1 MVFNLKSKMATKPDA
16 PGVPVVTVSPTP
28 PTEAADLASST
39 VSTAPETAQPSPT
52 TSTTPAGYRELSA
65 RTSWFSFRIS
75 IRLLVISLILIAIA
89 LGCAIVA
96 ITFGDYPL
104 SLGQVISAIFGAGEK
119 FSLLV
124 VREWRLPVAIAAV
137 VFGALLG
144 IGGAIFQSITRNPLG
159 SPDVIGFDAGSY
171 TAVVLV
177 ILVIGNTQYWSI
189 AFAAIIGGIIT
200 AFAVYVLA
208 WRKGMQGFRLIIV
221 GIGISAMLSSINSY
235 LITRADVEDAMVVG
249 FWSAGSINRV
259 TWQSLIP
266 SLIIAVVIFIAAAA
280 LARSLQFMEI
290 GDDVAKTLGI
300 RTNSTRLALII
311 VGVATSALVTAAAG
325 PISFIA
331 LVAPQLARR
340 LTRTPGLSLFAAAA
354 MGAALLSCAHLLSL
368 IISSFY
374 RTIPVGLL
382 TVSIGGCYMIWL
394 LLRETRRQYRTG
406 TIR

>member
-1 MVFNLKSKMATKPDA
+1 MD
-16 PGVPVVTVSPTP
+16 PGKLDPGKLDPGKLDPGYQSVTVQNS
-28 PTEAADLASST
+28 
-39 VSTAPETAQPSPT
+39 
-52 TSTTPAGYRELSA
+52 R
-65 RTSWFSFRIS
+65 FSFRFPV
-75 IRLLVISLILIAIA
+75 RLAVVSAILFTVA
-89 LGCAIVA
+89 LCSATWA
-96 ITFGDYPL
+96 ITMGDYPL
-104 SLGQVISAIFGAGEK
+104 SLGQVINALAGTGEK
-119 FSLLV
+119 FQLLV

-171 TAVVLV
+171 TAVVLI
-177 ILVIGNTQYWSI
+177 ILVAGNSHYWGI
-189 AFAAIIGGIIT
+189 AFAAIVGGILT
-200 AFAVYVLA
+200 AFAVYILA
-208 WRKGMQGFRLIIV
+208 WRKGVQGFRLIIV
-221 GIGISAMLSSINSY
+221 GIGVSAMLSSINAY
-235 LITRADVEDAMVVG
+235 LITRANVEDAMVVG

-266 SLIIAVVIFIAAAA
+266 SLIIAVIIIVAAIA
-280 LARSLQFMEI
+280 LARSLRFMEM
-290 GDDVAKTLGI
+290 GDDVATTLGI
-300 RTNSTRLALII
+300 RTNSTRLALIV

-340 LTRTPGLSLFAAAA
+340 LTRTAGVSLVAAAA

-374 RTIPVGLL
+374 RSIPVGLL